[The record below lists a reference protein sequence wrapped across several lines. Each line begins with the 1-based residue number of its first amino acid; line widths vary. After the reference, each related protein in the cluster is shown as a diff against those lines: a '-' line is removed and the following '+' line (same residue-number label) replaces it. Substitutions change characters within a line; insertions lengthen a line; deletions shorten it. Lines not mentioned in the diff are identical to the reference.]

1 MLAVAA
7 AKAVAAAA
15 MGTVVV
21 WCGVRVA
28 ERDKTTHSAA
38 LEARKGKGKGKDVC
52 MSWALYLPKD
62 LTATPNAGTRQGQVK

>member
-1 MLAVAA
+1 MLAVAV

-28 ERDKTTHSAA
+28 ERNKTTHSAA
-38 LEARKGKGKGKDVC
+38 LEARKGND
-52 MSWALYLPKD
+52 
-62 LTATPNAGTRQGQVK
+62 GQR

>member
-1 MLAVAA
+1 MLAVAV

-38 LEARKGKGKGKDVC
+38 LEARKGKGKDVC